1 MYCFVDHC
9 LSFCHFSFLQCG
21 VLRVTTSEYIFCI
34 FLEKPETANRR
45 TDNTMAKWKGQAT
58 IQSITQNSKDRA
70 TRRPLKTG
78 SEHRGSGIVSSF
90 CSIRGT
96 CRVTLVTNPVI
107 INKKTDWTLTITQS
121 NTVNDT
127 FGAETVYPWGAIEIT
142 TLLLWT
148 RFAHIFGSNHLT
160 NLLIAFPCIFIKLF
174 FIDSHFSNGELYRY
188 IKL

>member
-78 SEHRGSGIVSSF
+78 SVHRCSGIVSSS

-96 CRVTLVTNPVI
+96 CRVTLVTNPMLI
-107 INKKTDWTLTITQS
+107 YIQKLLDFDYNPS
-121 NTVNDT
+121 NTVNDA
-127 FGAETVYPWGAIEIT
+127 FGAETVYPWGAIKIT
-142 TLLLWT
+142 TVLLWN
-148 RFAHIFGSNHLT
+148 RFAHIFGS
-160 NLLIAFPCIFIKLF
+160 
-174 FIDSHFSNGELYRY
+174 
-188 IKL
+188 

>member
-9 LSFCHFSFLQCG
+9 LSFRHFSFLHCG
-21 VLRVTTSEYIFCI
+21 VLWFTASEYTFGI
-34 FLEKPETANRR
+34 FLEKPETANIR
-45 TDNTMAKWKGQAT
+45 TDNTMAKRKGQAT
-58 IQSITQNSKDRA
+58 IQNITQNSKDRA
-70 TRRPLKTG
+70 TLKTG
-78 SEHRGSGIVSSF
+78 SEHRCSGIVSSS

-107 INKKTDWTLTITQS
+107 TYKKTYWTLTITQS

-127 FGAETVYPWGAIEIT
+127 LGAETVYPWGTIEIT

-148 RFAHIFGSNHLT
+148 RFEHIFGSKYLSNSLMAC
-160 NLLIAFPCIFIKLF
+160 LCIFIKLF
-174 FIDSHFSNGELYRY
+174 FIDSHFSSWELYRY